1 MNLRA
6 KSLAFLLVSL
16 GALPAQLIPKNL
28 EPKRPAVAT
37 RLTGAWLGKAQEQLE
52 GGRTLDYDVSLQF
65 TGADDALQLE
75 VRATVPVDTGQG
87 KVTVQIRA
95 TYRGTFRTQ
104 ELRMQSEAIEVTVK
118 ESGERIPSAPQTI
131 DGKLVDGVLTGRI
144 GSDGDGWTKFTARS
158 KGDDSKPV
166 DKPVAKAAT
175 ELQGRWS
182 GTASER
188 GPDGKELRYPI
199 RVEFRGSGDR
209 LTADVAADLRY
220 PVDNGSTPV
229 EYRASFRGARRGDE
243 IQLTSEQV
251 TIKLVELQ
259 RTEQGPRQEFTGT
272 LKNGVLTG
280 RVGGADGEVTT
291 LELRAEGSETVVDDR
306 VQDDDRK
313 PIDDRAP
320 IGEQD
325 QPDDRNPLGKRKR
338 TDDRQPIGEDSI
350 PGPAPIGDKPRSE
363 RRELPKSYRTVVLE
377 PRQVRDAGAGNMVSH
392 TLRLPRGWDLQ
403 AAPEWR
409 AFPDSFVNFVGE
421 LRGKEGEAITFAADH
436 VFTYQG
442 SQSQFGN
449 QSTEQQA
456 WTRDGQATR
465 RPPNG
470 PGAVAVE
477 LLVPFLRPGA
487 SDIQLVDAGRDATRE
502 AAFRELCAPTIEAF
516 EANTRM
522 LNQNGGGSG
531 GVRSESKTWLAS
543 ERSRVRYREA
553 GRTWEEEFECSLV
566 GMHGTSGIDGMSSDN
581 GVWIVCS
588 VRSFRAPLGELD
600 ARLPLLVVVADS
612 VRATPRWSLGV
623 AEIKLELAKA
633 RTQQL
638 RMQTAEMQRRLAQ
651 RATENAQ
658 LRDDQLATWRSQQ
671 AASDRM
677 HEANVQALTET
688 QKFRDGDGNT
698 HTVTNHYDRA
708 YRNPDDTILLTNDP
722 NYRPEG
728 DPNVNQVRW
737 EELQRV
743 DPFRPGR

>member
-1 MNLRA
+1 MNLRPA
-6 KSLAFLLVSL
+6 SLAFLLLSL

-28 EPKRPAVAT
+28 DPKRPAVPT
-37 RLTGAWLGKAQEQLE
+37 RLTGEWLGKAQEPLE
-52 GGRTLDYDVSLQF
+52 GGSSLDYDVRLQF
-65 TGADDALQLE
+65 TGADDALRLE
-75 VRATVPVDTGQG
+75 VRASVPVDTGQG
-87 KVTVQIRA
+87 KVTVSIVA
-95 TYRGTFRTQ
+95 SYRGTFRNKD
-104 ELRMQSEAIEVTVK
+104 LRMQSEAIEVKVQET
-118 ESGERIPSAPQTI
+118 GERIPSEPQTVE
-131 DGKLVDGVLTGRI
+131 GQLVDGVLSGRI
-144 GSDGDGWTKFTARS
+144 GSDGDGWTKFTARA
-158 KGDDSKPV
+158 KGDEQKPIPKV
-166 DKPVAKAAT
+166 AT
-175 ELQGRWS
+175 ELRGRWS

-220 PVDNGSTPV
+220 PVENGTTPV
-229 EYRASFRGARRGDE
+229 EYRASFRGAHRGDE

-272 LKNGVLTG
+272 LQNGVLKG

-291 LELRAEGSETVVDDR
+291 LELRADGDETFVEQAGDDR
-306 VQDDDRK
+306 VQGDEK
-313 PIDDRAP
+313 V
-320 IGEQD
+320 E
-325 QPDDRNPLGKRKR
+325 DRNPLGKRKR
-338 TDDRQPIGEDSI
+338 TVDPRPIEGDRPVGDDTI
-350 PGPAPIGDKPRSE
+350 PGPAPANERARGE

-392 TLRLPRGWDLQ
+392 TLRLPRGFELA

-421 LRGKEGEAITFAADH
+421 LRGREGEAITFAAEH
-436 VFTYQG
+436 LFTYQG
-442 SQSQFGN
+442 TQSQFGN
-449 QSTEQQA
+449 QSSEQQA

-487 SDIQLVDAGRDATRE
+487 SDVQLVDAGRDAARE
-502 AAFRELCAPTIEAF
+502 ASFRALCAPTIESF
-516 EANTRM
+516 EALCRNSNR
-522 LNQNGGGSG
+522 NGTG
-531 GVRSESKTWLAS
+531 GVQSESKPWLAS
-543 ERSRVRYREA
+543 ERSRVRYREG

-566 GMHGTSGIDGMSSDN
+566 GMHSTSRIEGMATDN
-581 GVWIVCS
+581 GMWIVCG

-612 VRATPRWSLGV
+612 VRETPRWALGV
-623 AEIKLELAKA
+623 SAIKLELAKA

-638 RMQTAEMQRRLAQ
+638 RMQTADMQRRLAE
-651 RATENAQ
+651 RAAANAQ
-658 LRDDQLATWRSQQ
+658 LRDDELATWRRQQ

-688 QKFRDGDGNT
+688 QKFRDADGNT

>member
-6 KSLAFLLVSL
+6 SSLAFLLVSL

-28 EPKRPAVAT
+28 EPKRPAVPT
-37 RLTGAWLGKAQEQLE
+37 RLTGDWLGKAQEQLE
-52 GGRTLDYDVSLQF
+52 GGRSLDYDVSLQF
-65 TGADDALQLE
+65 TGADDALRLE

-87 KVTVQIRA
+87 KVTVSIVA
-95 TYRGTFRTQ
+95 SYRGTFRAKD
-104 ELRMQSEAIEVTVK
+104 LRMRSEAIEVKVQET
-118 ESGERIPSAPQTI
+118 GERIPSEPQTVE
-131 DGKLVDGVLTGRI
+131 GTLVDGVLSGRI
-144 GSDGDGWTKFTARS
+144 GSDGDGWTKFTARA
-158 KGDDSKPV
+158 KGDEQKPI
-166 DKPVAKAAT
+166 PKAAT
-175 ELQGRWS
+175 ELRGRWS

-220 PVDNGSTPV
+220 PVENGTTPV
-229 EYRASFRGARRGDE
+229 EYRASFRGSQRGDE

-251 TIKLVELQ
+251 TIKLVELG
-259 RTEQGPRQEFTGT
+259 RTEQGPRQEFAGT

-280 RVGGADGEVTT
+280 RVGSAGGEVTT
-291 LELRAEGSETVVDDR
+291 LELRAEGAEKVDEKVVEEVRDDR
-306 VQDDDRK
+306 VQDDER
-313 PIDDRAP
+313 
-320 IGEQD
+320 IG
-325 QPDDRNPLGKRKR
+325 DRNPLGKRKR
-338 TDDRQPIGEDSI
+338 RDDSRPVGDDVT
-350 PGPAPIGDKPRSE
+350 PGPDSGGEQTSDPKPRSE

-377 PRQVRDAGAGNMVSH
+377 PRQVRDAGAGNVVSH
-392 TLRLPRGWDLQ
+392 TLRLPRGFELA

-421 LRGKEGEAITFAADH
+421 LRGREGEAITFAADH
-436 VFTYQG
+436 VFTYRG
-442 SQSQFGN
+442 TQSQFGN

-470 PGAVAVE
+470 PGDVAVE

-487 SDIQLVDAGRDATRE
+487 SDVKLVDAGRDAARE
-502 AAFRELCAPTIEAF
+502 ASFRAMCASTIEAF
-516 EANTRM
+516 EALARNA
-522 LNQNGGGSG
+522 NGNGNGG
-531 GVRSESKTWLAS
+531 VQSESKTWLAS
-543 ERSRVRYREA
+543 ERSRVRYREG

-566 GMHGTSGIDGMSSDN
+566 GMHGSSRIEGMMADN
-581 GVWIVCS
+581 GVWIVCG

-600 ARLPLLVVVADS
+600 VRLPLLVVVADS
-612 VRATPRWSLGV
+612 VRETPRWALGV
-623 AEIKLELAKA
+623 SAIKLELAKA

-638 RMQTAEMQRRLAQ
+638 RLETAEMQRRLAE
-651 RATENAQ
+651 RAAANAQ
-658 LRDDQLATWRSQQ
+658 LRDDELATWRRQQ
-671 AASDRM
+671 AAGDRM

-688 QKFRDGDGNT
+688 QKFRDADGNT

>member
-6 KSLAFLLVSL
+6 SSLAFLLVSL

-28 EPKRPAVAT
+28 DQKRPAVPT
-37 RLTGAWLGKAQEQLE
+37 RLTGDWLGKAQEQLE
-52 GGRTLDYDVSLQF
+52 GGQSLDYDVSLQF
-65 TGADDALQLE
+65 TGADDALRLE

-87 KVTVQIRA
+87 KVTVSIVA
-95 TYRGTFRTQ
+95 TYRGTFRAPD
-104 ELRMQSEAIEVTVK
+104 LRMQSEAIEVKVK
-118 ESGERIPSAPQTI
+118 ETGERIPSEPQTI
-131 DGKLVDGVLTGRI
+131 DGKLVDGVLSGRI

-158 KGDDSKPV
+158 KGDDARPVGKP
-166 DKPVAKAAT
+166 DAKAAT

-209 LTADVAADLRY
+209 LTAEVAADLRY
-220 PVDNGSTPV
+220 PVENGTTPV

-251 TIKLVELQ
+251 TIKLVALG

-291 LELRAEGSETVVDDR
+291 LELRPEAGETVVDDR
-306 VQDDDRK
+306 VQGDERD
-313 PIDDRAP
+313 PS
-320 IGEQD
+320 G
-325 QPDDRNPLGKRKR
+325 DRNPLGKRKR
-338 TDDRQPIGEDSI
+338 SDDRRPREEDAI
-350 PGPAPIGDKPRSE
+350 PGPAPIDEQSSDAKPRGE

-421 LRGKEGEAITFAADH
+421 LRGQEGEAITFAADH
-436 VFTYQG
+436 AFTYQG
-442 SQSQFGN
+442 AQSQFGN
-449 QSTEQQA
+449 QSTEQQP

-487 SDIQLVDAGRDATRE
+487 SDVQLVDAGRDAARE
-502 AAFRELCAPTIEAF
+502 ATFRELCAPTIEAF
-516 EANTRM
+516 EANSRN
-522 LNQNGGGSG
+522 LNQNGGGTG
-531 GVRSESKTWLAS
+531 GVQSESKPWLAS
-543 ERSRVRYREA
+543 ERSRVRYREG

-566 GMHGTSGIDGMSSDN
+566 GMHGTSRIEGMASDN
-581 GVWIVCS
+581 GVWIVCA

-623 AEIKLELAKA
+623 SAIKLELAKA

-638 RMQTAEMQRRLAQ
+638 RIETAEMQRRLAQ
-651 RATENAQ
+651 RAAANAQ
-658 LRDDQLATWRSQQ
+658 LRDDELATWRSQQ

>member
-6 KSLAFLLVSL
+6 SSLAFLLVSL
-16 GALPAQLIPKNL
+16 GTLPAQLIPKNL
-28 EPKRPAVAT
+28 DQKRPAVPT
-37 RLTGAWLGKAQEQLE
+37 RLTGDWLGKAQEQLE
-52 GGRTLDYDVSLQF
+52 GGRSLDYDVSLQF
-65 TGADDALQLE
+65 TGADDALRLE

-87 KVTVQIRA
+87 KVTVSIRA
-95 TYRGTFRTQ
+95 SYRGTFRAPD
-104 ELRMQSEAIEVTVK
+104 LRMQSESIEVKVVET
-118 ESGERIPSAPQTI
+118 GERIPSEPQTI
-131 DGKLVDGVLTGRI
+131 EGKLVDGVLSGRI
-144 GSDGDGWTKFTARS
+144 GSDGDGWTKFTART
-158 KGDDSKPV
+158 KGDEQKPV
-166 DKPVAKAAT
+166 GKPDAKAAT

-209 LTADVAADLRY
+209 LSAEVAADLRY
-220 PVDNGSTPV
+220 PVENGTTPV

-291 LELRAEGSETVVDDR
+291 LELRPDAGETVVDDR
-306 VQDDDRK
+306 VQGDERD
-313 PIDDRAP
+313 PS
-320 IGEQD
+320 G
-325 QPDDRNPLGKRKR
+325 DRNPLGKRKR
-338 TDDRQPIGEDSI
+338 SDDSRPREEDAV
-350 PGPAPIGDKPRSE
+350 PGPDSVGEQTSDAKPRGE

-421 LRGKEGEAITFAADH
+421 LRGQEGEAITFAADH
-436 VFTYQG
+436 VFTYRG
-442 SQSQFGN
+442 TQSQFGN

-470 PGAVAVE
+470 PGGVAVE

-487 SDIQLVDAGRDATRE
+487 SDVQLVDAGRDAARE
-502 AAFRELCAPTIEAF
+502 ATFRESCAPTIEAF
-516 EANTRM
+516 EANSRN
-522 LNQNGGGSG
+522 LNAGGG
-531 GVRSESKTWLAS
+531 VQSESKPWLAS
-543 ERSRVRYREA
+543 ERSRVRYREG
-553 GRTWEEEFECSLV
+553 GRTWEEEFECSLI
-566 GMHGTSGIDGMSSDN
+566 GMHGTSRIEGMASDN
-581 GVWIVCS
+581 GVWIVCA

-623 AEIKLELAKA
+623 SEIKLELAKA

-638 RMQTAEMQRRLAQ
+638 RLETVDMQRRLAG
-651 RATENAQ
+651 RAAANAQ
-658 LRDDQLATWRSQQ
+658 LRDDELATWRSQQ

-688 QKFRDGDGNT
+688 QKFRDADGNT